1 MKRFVTVLLALV
13 LLMSFTTAM
22 AAEGSY
28 VIGHYGGFTGAVAT
42 AGSNGRD
49 GILLA
54 IKLWNEKGG
63 VLGGE
68 IGIELYDDKA

>member
-1 MKRFVTVLLALV
+1 MKRLFTVLLVLALLV
-13 LLMSFTTAM
+13 PTTLAV
-22 AAEGSY
+22 ADDYSY

-54 IKLWNEKGG
+54 VKL
-63 VLGGE
+63 
-68 IGIELYDDKA
+68 